1 MILKFFNLLF
11 RIALIFMICFVWTRY
26 FVEEL
31 SLALV
36 YTAILTLAIELL
48 IHIFLQKRERK
59 FKLKKEE
66 ENLAEKISANFIF
79 SPEKAVDF
87 FFELGK
93 INYNATKNSKF
104 VVLKRKVEE
113 GEAGSDE
120 KTIIFPK
127 YSFSPL
133 SSQDIVEILR
143 KTEKIG
149 ANKIVVCSNKI
160 SEEALAV
167 SKKIKEIKIIL
178 LDSTGVFLKL
188 IKKNNFYP
196 KGLKE
201 ISTKQKLG
209 FKDFIKAAFSRSR
222 AKGYIISALILLF
235 SSFIVRTNIYYVV
248 FSSILLIFSFICLF
262 FSPRKLNYDDE
273 II

>member
-1 MILKFFNLLF
+1 
-11 RIALIFMICFVWTRY
+11 MICFVWARY
-26 FVEEL
+26 FISNL

-66 ENLAEKISANFIF
+66 QNLAEKISANFIF
-79 SPEKAVDF
+79 SPEKALDF

-93 INYNATKNSKF
+93 INYSTTKHSKF
-104 VVLKRKVEE
+104 VVLKRKVGANQAE
-113 GEAGSDE
+113 SNE
-120 KTIIFPK
+120 KTILFPK

-143 KTEKIG
+143 KTAKIG
-149 ANKIVVCSNKI
+149 ARKIVVCSNKI
-160 SEEALAV
+160 SDEAAATA
-167 SKKIKEIKIIL
+167 KKIGDVKIIL
-178 LDSTGVFLKL
+178 LDSNGVFLKL

-196 KGLKE
+196 KNLKE

-209 FKDFIKAAFSRSR
+209 FKDFIALAFSRSR
-222 AKGYIISALILLF
+222 AKGYLISALILIF
-235 SSFIVRTNIYYVV
+235 SSFIVKTNIYYVV

-262 FSPRKLNYDDE
+262 LSPRKLNYGDE

>member
-1 MILKFFNLLF
+1 
-11 RIALIFMICFVWTRY
+11 MICFVWARY
-26 FVEEL
+26 FISNL

-66 ENLAEKISANFIF
+66 QNLAEKISANFIF
-79 SPEKAVDF
+79 SPEKALDF

-93 INYNATKNSKF
+93 INYSATKHSKF
-104 VVLKRKVEE
+104 VVLKRKA
-113 GEAGSDE
+113 EANESDE
-120 KTIIFPK
+120 KTILFPK

-143 KTEKIG
+143 KTAKIG
-149 ANKIVVCSNKI
+149 ARKIVVCSNKI
-160 SEEALAV
+160 SDEVAATA
-167 SKKIKEIKIIL
+167 KKIGDVKIIL
-178 LDSTGVFLKL
+178 LDSNGVFLKL

-196 KGLKE
+196 KNLKE

-209 FKDFIKAAFSRSR
+209 FKDFIALAFSRSR
-222 AKGYIISALILLF
+222 AKGYLISALILIF
-235 SSFIVRTNIYYVV
+235 SSFIVKTNIYYVV

-262 FSPRKLNYDDE
+262 LSPRKLNYEDE